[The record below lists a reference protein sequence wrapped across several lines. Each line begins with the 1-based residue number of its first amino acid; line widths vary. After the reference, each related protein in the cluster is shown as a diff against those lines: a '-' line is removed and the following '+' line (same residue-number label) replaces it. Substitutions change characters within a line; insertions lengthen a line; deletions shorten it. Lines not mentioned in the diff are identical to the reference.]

1 MTVKELISQLEQ
13 CDPNADVILTD
24 CKYFERKNYYTIIL
38 EGLKVNCDDVL
49 DQVRTSLCEANVIVL
64 H

>member
-24 CKYFERKNYYTIIL
+24 CKCFERKNYYTIIL

-49 DQVRTSLCEANVIVL
+49 DQV
-64 H
+64 